1 MLQTGL
7 LYWQF
12 PQEYFISPFGLAL
25 SVLPKLGEEPDQPLP
40 RVAGGMTVNEIACFA
55 LGAGVPKYI
64 SFSKCFWK
72 DLFVVTLSAI

>member
-1 MLQTGL
+1 MLQTDL

-12 PQEYFISPFGLAL
+12 PQEYLISLFEIAQSIL
-25 SVLPKLGEEPDQPLP
+25 SKLHEEPDQPLP
-40 RVAGGMTVNEIACFA
+40 RLDSGVTVKEPAL

-72 DLFVVTLSAI
+72 DLFVVTLRAI